1 MGFLSVAIAAFL
13 FSLVDVGRKKLV
25 TDRNTYVTIWG
36 IFLCS
41 LPILIILSFYYGF
54 PEIIGWTF
62 WPLVICIIL
71 AISGGEI
78 LLFKAL
84 KYSDLSDVIP
94 FMAFTPAFL
103 ILTSWLILGE
113 LPNGWG
119 ALGIAVTVMGAW
131 VHNFAD
137 FKKGWFAPLTNI
149 YKHKGEMYILFIGI
163 IWSITGPL
171 AKLAIFESS
180 EIFFTLIFCIGL
192 SVVFSIIVL
201 IKFRDKIVDQ
211 FLKQIWK
218 YLIVGSLW
226 GVAAWL
232 EMIAMAKILVPYVS
246 AIKQTRS
253 LYSTLWGK
261 FIFKEKHIT
270 PRLLGAIVMVCGALI
285 IVIFG

>member
-113 LPNGWG
+113 LPTGGGIGSGGGVVLVEGPPITNATTTILQSKKRIPPIIDVFTKILLWIG
-119 ALGIAVTVMGAW
+119 AILIPSNPVYGI
-131 VHNFAD
+131 FA
-137 FKKGWFAPLTNI
+137 FLT
-149 YKHKGEMYILFIGI
+149 ILI
-163 IWSITGPL
+163 II
-171 AKLAIFESS
+171 
-180 EIFFTLIFCIGL
+180 
-192 SVVFSIIVL
+192 FSIIW
-201 IKFRDKIVDQ
+201 R
-211 FLKQIWK
+211 KQIF
-218 YLIVGSLW
+218 
-226 GVAAWL
+226 
-232 EMIAMAKILVPYVS
+232 
-246 AIKQTRS
+246 
-253 LYSTLWGK
+253 K
-261 FIFKEKHIT
+261 FK
-270 PRLLGAIVMVCGALI
+270 
-285 IVIFG
+285 